1 MRGKSLPYAFLVPS
15 VVVLGT
21 MMGYPLV
28 RMVLLAFQNMNNYRK
43 FVNPS
48 LVSYVGFDTFDS
60 ILTRPAVLAGDPPD
74 AGLDGAERRA

>member
-1 MRGKSLPYAFLVPS
+1 MRGKSLPYIFLVPS

-48 LVSYVGFDTFDS
+48 LVSYVGFDTF
-60 ILTRPAVLAGDPPD
+60 TRS
-74 AGLDGAERRA
+74 